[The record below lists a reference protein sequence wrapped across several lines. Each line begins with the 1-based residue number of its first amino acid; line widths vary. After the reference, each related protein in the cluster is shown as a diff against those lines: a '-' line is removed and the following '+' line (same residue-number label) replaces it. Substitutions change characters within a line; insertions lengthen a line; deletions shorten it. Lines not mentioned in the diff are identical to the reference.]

1 MDNSEIARRFIT
13 LTTAHLA
20 DACIRAGLA
29 ARCAPSSL
37 QSVLAHG
44 HLAGRIVPAQHAGSV
59 DIFLEA
65 INSTVHGDVL
75 VADNGGRTDE
85 ACVGDLVIHEAHGA
99 GLGGVVIWGLHRDSA
114 DIASIGLPVFSMG
127 SIPTGPVGLR
137 PRAEDALSSANVG
150 EWRLSRDD
158 LVFGDD
164 DGLLFVPADR
174 IEEIFSIAESIR
186 DTERHQAEQIR
197 SGTSLREQLHFDK
210 YLTKR
215 QTNPELGLREH
226 LRAVGGAIEV

>member
-1 MDNSEIARRFIT
+1 
-13 LTTAHLA
+13 
-20 DACIRAGLA
+20 
-29 ARCAPSSL
+29 
-37 QSVLAHG
+37 
-44 HLAGRIVPAQHAGSV
+44 
-59 DIFLEA
+59 
-65 INSTVHGDVL
+65 
-75 VADNGGRTDE
+75 
-85 ACVGDLVIHEAHGA
+85 
-99 GLGGVVIWGLHRDSA
+99 
-114 DIASIGLPVFSMG
+114 MG

-137 PRAEDALSSANVG
+137 PRAEDALTSANVG

-197 SGTSLREQLHFDK
+197 SGTSLREQLHFDE